1 MPVEVEVTTCLS
13 GQQPSC
19 PNNANRALLPIDSLH
34 RKSKPV
40 FFSCRDDGPT
50 QQDLQLRMVPYR
62 LRSQTEALRQRGY
75 EIDNKRPVPQAQ
87 GVVAGLSRKIDS
99 VEEVVLHGSLL
110 GVSKKS
116 SIVTVHK
123 GLAIVGVRWTSGLLD
138 D

>member
-1 MPVEVEVTTCLS
+1 VPVEVEVTTFLS

-19 PNNANRALLPIDSLH
+19 PNNASRALLPIDSLH
-34 RKSKPV
+34 RKSTPV
-40 FFSCRDDGPT
+40 FSCRDDCPT

-62 LRSQTEALRQRGY
+62 LGSQTEAVSQQGY
-75 EIDNKRPVPQAQ
+75 EIDNKRPVPEAQ
-87 GVVAGLSRKIDS
+87 GVVAGLSRNIDS
-99 VEEVVLHGSLL
+99 VEDVVLHGSLL

-116 SIVTVHK
+116 SIVMVHK